1 MEPKMAEV
9 RWTSLTLKTFQTQVW
24 NLGSFEWL
32 EDVIVGLD
40 IDHINNMLNPIF
52 FIFYSLESV
61 HPEDSHNTLNDTNTE
76 DVTEAPVKLLAGIN
90 CFTVNTFWGQ
100 EAWQTSELFFN

>member
-1 MEPKMAEV
+1 MEPTMAEV
-9 RWTSLTLKTFQTQVW
+9 RWTSLTLKTFQTHVW

-32 EDVIVGLD
+32 EDVVVGLD

-52 FIFYSLESV
+52 LIFYSLESV

-90 CFTVNTFWGQ
+90 CV
-100 EAWQTSELFFN
+100 LK